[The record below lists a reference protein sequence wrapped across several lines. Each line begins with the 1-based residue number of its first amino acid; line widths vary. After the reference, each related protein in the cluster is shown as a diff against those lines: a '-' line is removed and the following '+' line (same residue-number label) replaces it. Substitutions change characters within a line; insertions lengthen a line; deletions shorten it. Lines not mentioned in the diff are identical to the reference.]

1 MVFNSVLTP
10 PPPQQLDK
18 DAKAEVDAAVEEAK
32 KSPEPLLKDL
42 WTDIYYKGTE
52 PPYMRGREREEVS
65 GGVSVLLFC
74 PFSLWREILCLD
86 GSRFR
91 GRTSSSQLLPYDS
104 VHATYFRS
112 LPFFLLSFL
121 RE

>member
-32 KSPEPLLKDL
+32 KSPEPLIKDL

-65 GGVSVLLFC
+65 GGVLVLLSSRF
-74 PFSLWREILCLD
+74 PGVEKIPCLD

-91 GRTSSSQLLPYDS
+91 GRTFSSQLLSYDS
-104 VHATYFRS
+104 VHATYLRS
-112 LPFFLLSFL
+112 LPFFLLSLL